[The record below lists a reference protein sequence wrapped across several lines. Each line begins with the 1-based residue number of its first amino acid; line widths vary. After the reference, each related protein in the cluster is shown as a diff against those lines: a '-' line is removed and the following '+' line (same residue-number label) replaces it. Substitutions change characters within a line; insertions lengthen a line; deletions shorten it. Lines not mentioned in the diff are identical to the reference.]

1 MTCPALT
8 CWPTVTQ
15 MLEQCVQSSQPAA
28 VVQLDVVTVTA
39 APTVQPVGDGHCA
52 VGSRKDRRA
61 LWHRDVGTAVVADFA
76 GNRVGTVSLRGCDCA
91 RHRQRPLEA
100 SIRQQRIAARCHHLT
115 ATRGKTTQQFAP

>member
-1 MTCPALT
+1 MQMRSRRPAGLADVGDDLAGFDLLACGDT
-8 CWPTVTQ
+8 DAGAVR
-15 MLEQCVQSSQPAA
+15 VQSGQPAA

-76 GNRVGTVSLRGCDCA
+76 GNRVGTVSLRECDCA
-91 RHRQRPLEA
+91 RPP
-100 SIRQQRIAARCHHLT
+100 SPPY
-115 ATRGKTTQQFAP
+115 K